1 MRKLKVFL
9 PERIMSRLAQFAI
22 DDPVDCQKIR
32 EIEAAGH
39 RLQGLGWSLLPV
51 AGKRPTTPR
60 GVYNAT
66 RSAEE
71 LSGWIRL
78 SADRVTG
85 LGVACGEQFDVV
97 DIDTHRPD
105 LWIDQVANAYEGPI
119 ALTPHGIHLY
129 VLPFATVSSVRPI
142 PQVDVRTRGS
152 YVVTPPSVSSDG
164 TPYLWI
170 APPWEAS
177 LRPCPYRLRC
187 ALLDAEES
195 IAQER
200 EIELPCRPLF
210 AEEDRLDRYID
221 AAVVQMGK
229 DVESAEVGARNKTL
243 YAKAVRCGGYVASG
257 LLDPERAVS
266 ALGAAAFRAG
276 LTLRE
281 TQATIRSGIRAGQ
294 ARPWVPVLH

>member
-9 PERIMSRLAQFAI
+9 PERIMNRVAQFAV
-22 DDPVDCQKIR
+22 DPVIDEPKIR
-32 EIEAAGH
+32 TLENAGH
-39 RLQGLGWSLLPV
+39 RLQTLGWSLLPV

-66 RSAEE
+66 RSPEE

-85 LGVACGEQFDVV
+85 LGVACGEAFDVI
-97 DIDTHRPD
+97 DIDTHHPY
-105 LWIDQVANAYEGPI
+105 LSIDQVANAYEGPI

-129 VLPFATVSSVRPI
+129 VLPFASVSSVRPI

-152 YVVTPPSVSSDG
+152 YVVIPPSSSADG
-164 TPYLWI
+164 RPYLWI

-177 LRPCPYRLRC
+177 PRPCPYRLRR

-195 IAQER
+195 IASEP
-200 EIELPCRPLF
+200 EIDLPARPLF
-210 AEEDRLDRYID
+210 ETEDRLDRYID
-221 AAVVQMGK
+221 AAVAQMGR
-229 DVESAEVGARNKTL
+229 DIETAERGVRNRTL

-257 LLDPERAVS
+257 ILDPERACSV
-266 ALGAAAFRAG
+266 LAAAGFRAG

-281 TQATIRSGIRAGQ
+281 TQATIKSGIRAGQ
-294 ARPWVPVLH
+294 ARPWTPVLH